1 VRGVRSSPAFKWFV
15 LLLLPLTLAWKVA
28 VRPAG
33 TNQLNEGEKEAQRRV
48 AEFLM
53 RQHFVVTVSDSVEEG
68 RPTIV
73 ASAGPCRIQI
83 AKSPAVGW
91 DRDLVRRYATPADE
105 VFVVFR
111 GRVYA
116 EQPTWLTTSDY
127 LWARLRRE
135 LGLGGEASLVLA
147 LIATRSCDAERL
159 PWNELGLAL
168 QAPGDTA
175 TAGRGTIPR
184 RVGPGAKHTRPD
196 ALRS

>member
-1 VRGVRSSPAFKWFV
+1 V
-15 LLLLPLTLAWKVA
+15 LLLLPLTLVWKLA
-28 VRPAG
+28 VRPAD
-33 TNQLNEGEKEAQRRV
+33 TNQLNESERDAQRRV
-48 AEFLM
+48 AEFLV
-53 RQHFVVTVSDSVEEG
+53 RQHFTVTVSDRVEEG

-91 DRDLVRRYATPADE
+91 DRDLVRRYATAEDQ
-105 VFVVFR
+105 VFVVFQ

-116 EQPTWLTTSDY
+116 EQPTWLTTSDF

-147 LIATRSCDAERL
+147 LIAKRNCDAERL

-168 QAPGDTA
+168 HAPANLTA
-175 TAGRGTIPR
+175 ARRMGTIPR
-184 RVGPGAKHTRPD
+184 TAVPVGLAARQTLP
-196 ALRS
+196 L